1 MGSVKAIIYC
11 LHCLD
16 EFLSILCLS
25 RNRQSTD
32 GKYIAK
38 LSLEELNSFYE
49 QVAELPCIIKERK
62 LLKVC
67 NFLET
72 KIYRITLG
80 VVVSCVTRASN

>member
-1 MGSVKAIIYC
+1 MTVI
-11 LHCLD
+11 
-16 EFLSILCLS
+16 F

-62 LLKVC
+62 MLKVC
-67 NFLET
+67 RSLSS
-72 KIYRITLG
+72 ITVMFNVLKF
-80 VVVSCVTRASN
+80 RLL